1 MSESVTVRVAV
12 VAAMEREVAPLV
24 KGWRVVR
31 KEHEGR
37 SFRFYE
43 SGNWVVVCGGVG
55 AEAARRTAEAVI
67 GIYRPGKIYSA
78 GFAGAL
84 GPEGKVGEIV
94 VPRTVINAGDGSRV
108 ELAEGEG
115 VLVSFGAV
123 AGVEQKAQLRK
134 SYSAQAVDMEA
145 AAVARAAELR
155 GVEFG
160 AVKAISDEYDFDF
173 PEMARF
179 VDGTGQF
186 SEMKFAGYAA
196 VRPWLWRRLARLA
209 RNSWSASRGLC
220 DRLERLQGTRQG
232 LAKVSAVSK

>member
-1 MSESVTVRVAV
+1 MSDSLTARVAI

-31 KEHEGR
+31 KEHDGR

-43 SGNWVVVCGGVG
+43 SGTYIVVCGGVG
-55 AEAARRTAEAVI
+55 AEAARRAAEAVI
-67 GIYRPGKIYSA
+67 ALYQPGKIYSA

-94 VPRTVINAGDGSRV
+94 EPRTVINAGDGSRV
-108 ELAEGEG
+108 VLPKGVG

-160 AVKAISDEYDFDF
+160 AVKAISDEFDF
-173 PEMARF
+173 EFPGMARF
-179 VDGTGQF
+179 VDGAGQF

-196 VRPWLWRRLARLA
+196 VRPWMWPVVFRMARASRKAARALSARLA
-209 RNSWSASRGLC
+209 
-220 DRLERLQGTRQG
+220 G
-232 LAKVSAVSK
+232 LASAD